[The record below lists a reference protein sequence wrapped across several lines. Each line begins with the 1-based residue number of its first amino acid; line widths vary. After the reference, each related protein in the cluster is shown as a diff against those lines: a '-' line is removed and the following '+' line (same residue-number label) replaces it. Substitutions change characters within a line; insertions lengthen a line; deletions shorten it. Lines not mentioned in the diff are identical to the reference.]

1 MAQLNSPRTLVNIF
15 ENKVTSFLTTVL
27 ALLITFNLGWLL
39 TFIRISSQ
47 INTIKNQGK
56 AIFNLELL
64 LLVGNFSII
73 ILLVGFILTMEQFK
87 LLFNKH

>member
-1 MAQLNSPRTLVNIF
+1 MLKLSVHKPLVNVIG
-15 ENKVTSFLTTVL
+15 NKVTSFLTAAL

-47 INTIKNQGK
+47 LNTIKNQGK

-73 ILLVGFILTMEQFK
+73 ILFVGFILTIEKFK